1 MLEQR
6 VLLLAQWTLVVPV
19 TRVSFAESGG
29 IVELETVTEGDFFV
43 TGIVLLTLQRVVGG
57 GTVSLGETKVT
68 GGLVGQRTK
77 KQVYPK

>member
-1 MLEQR
+1 M
-6 VLLLAQWTLVVPV
+6 LLLAQWTLVVPV

-29 IVELETVTEGDFFV
+29 IVVLETVTEGDFLV
-43 TGIVLLTLQRVVGG
+43 TPWRGIVLLTLQGVVGR

-68 GGLVGQRTK
+68 GRLVGQRTK